1 MPSEQKGKRVVEE
14 VLEESETE
22 ERPWTKVGANGR
34 FSRYHKEN
42 VPLQQRQE
50 LIGSSSN
57 PMGLSKVISN
67 QSQRKSNLGTRLNI
81 NQINDQNLL
90 TFDLIKLVNS
100 FTH

>member
-1 MPSEQKGKRVVEE
+1 M
-14 VLEESETE
+14 LEEFEIK

-34 FSRYHKEN
+34 FSRYHKGN
-42 VPLQQRQE
+42 VPLQQGQE

-81 NQINDQNLL
+81 NQIKDQDLL
-90 TFDLIKLVNS
+90 TLDLIELVNS
-100 FTH
+100 FPH